1 MKEVQHSKTMLCV
14 DRSLCF
20 IASDPMSL
28 RVFLLPHLRAL
39 SPFFNLGISANTN
52 KMELLEVIGLKLPI
66 QYAPIQRKIKP
77 IDDFKA
83 LWFLFRKF
91 SLERPDAVHTLTP
104 KAGLLG
110 MCAAWL
116 ARVPVRVH
124 TFTGQVWVTRQGP
137 MRWVLKAADK
147 CIAAFATDVL
157 VDSPSQRSFLIQEGV
172 VSAQGSTV
180 LGEGSICG
188 VDTQRFKP
196 SSLMRQQVRAEL
208 CSASDSLVCLYLGR
222 LNRDKGVLDLA
233 AAFAQVVSRHPKA
246 ELWVVGPDEG
256 HMFAQMQTL
265 LSACTRQVRRV
276 GYTNEPE
283 RFMQAADLFCLPS
296 YREGFGSSVIE
307 AAACGVPALA
317 SRIFGLTDAVVEGE
331 TGWMH
336 EAGNVQDLT
345 SQLDALFKAPAEL
358 QRRGEAARATAERL
372 FEQSLIT
379 GEMVRFYKKKYESN
393 LTCTDLTPSNSSEL
407 N

>member
-1 MKEVQHSKTMLCV
+1 
-14 DRSLCF
+14 
-20 IASDPMSL
+20 MSV

-39 SPFFNLGISANTN
+39 SPCFNISISANTK
-52 KMELLEVIGLKLPI
+52 KMELLDVDGSQL
-66 QYAPIQRKIKP
+66 QVQHAPIQRRIKP
-77 IDDFKA
+77 IDDLIA
-83 LWFLFRKF
+83 LWFLIRKF
-91 SLERPDAVHTLTP
+91 SFERPDAVHTLTP

-147 CIAAFATDVL
+147 CIAALATDVL

-172 VSAQGSTV
+172 VSTQGSAV
-180 LGEGSICG
+180 LGAGSICG
-188 VDTQRFKP
+188 VDTQRFRP
-196 SSLMRQQVRAEL
+196 SPSVRQQVRAEMG
-208 CSASDSLVCLYLGR
+208 SAGDALVCLYLGR
-222 LNRDKGVLDLA
+222 LNQDKGVVDLA
-233 AAFAQVVSRHPKA
+233 TAFAQVACKHPKA
-246 ELWVVGPDEG
+246 ELWVVGPDEN

-265 LSACTRQVRRV
+265 LDACINQVRRV

-307 AAACGVPALA
+307 AAACGIPALA
-317 SRIFGLTDAVVEGE
+317 SRIFGLTDALVEGE

-336 EAGNVQDLT
+336 EAGNVQDLAA
-345 SQLDALFKAPAEL
+345 QLGALFKVPAEL
-358 QRRGEAARATAERL
+358 QRRGKAARANAERV

-379 GEMVRFYKKKYESN
+379 GEMVSFYKKKYES
-393 LTCTDLTPSNSSEL
+393 T
-407 N
+407 

>member
-1 MKEVQHSKTMLCV
+1 M
-14 DRSLCF
+14 
-20 IASDPMSL
+20 
-28 RVFLLPHLRAL
+28 LPHLRAL
-39 SPFFNLGISANTN
+39 SPFFNIGVAANTK
-52 KMELLEVIGLKLPI
+52 KMEILDVTGEKLPI
-66 QYAPIQRKIKP
+66 QRAPIQRKIKP
-77 IDDFKA
+77 IDDLKA

-124 TFTGQVWVTRQGP
+124 TFTGQVWVTRHGP
-137 MRWVLKAADK
+137 MRWVLKSADK
-147 CIAAFATDVL
+147 CIAALATDVL

-172 VSAQGSTV
+172 VSAQGSAV
-180 LGEGSICG
+180 LGNGSICG
-188 VDTQRFKP
+188 VDTQRFSP
-196 SSLMRQQVRAEL
+196 SHLMRHQLRAEMG
-208 CSASDSLVCLYLGR
+208 SASDALVCLYLGR

-233 AAFAQVVSRHPKA
+233 AAFVQVACKYPKA

-379 GEMVRFYKKKYESN
+379 GEMVRFYKKKYEIN
-393 LTCTDLTPSNSSEL
+393 LTCTDLTPPNSSEL

>member
-1 MKEVQHSKTMLCV
+1 MTHKNVNN
-14 DRSLCF
+14 RFLCF
-20 IASDPMSL
+20 IVSDPMSL

-39 SPFFNLGISANTN
+39 SPFFKLGISANT
-52 KMELLEVIGLKLPI
+52 KKLELLDVINLKLPI
-66 QYAPIQRKIKP
+66 QFAPIHRKIKP
-77 IDDFKA
+77 IDDLKA

-91 SLERPDAVHTLTP
+91 SSERPDAVHTLTP

-110 MCAAWL
+110 MCAARL
-116 ARVPVRVH
+116 AGVPVRVH
-124 TFTGQVWVTRQGP
+124 TFTGQVWVTRHWP

-147 CIAAFATDVL
+147 CIAALATDVL

-172 VSAQGSTV
+172 VSAKGSAV
-180 LGEGSICG
+180 LGGGSICG
-188 VDTQRFKP
+188 VDTQRFSHSP
-196 SSLMRQQVRAEL
+196 LVRQQVRAEMGT
-208 CSASDSLVCLYLGR
+208 ASDALVCLYLGR

-233 AAFAQVVSRHPKA
+233 AAFAQVAYKHPKA
-246 ELWVVGPDEG
+246 ELWVVGPDEDQ
-256 HMFAQMQTL
+256 MFDQMQTL
-265 LSACTRQVRRV
+265 LGVCIKQVRRV

-283 RFMQAADLFCLPS
+283 RFMLAVDLFCLPS

-307 AAACGVPALA
+307 AAACCVPALA

-331 TGWMH
+331 TRWMH

-345 SQLDALFKAPAEL
+345 AQLDALFKAPAEL
-358 QRRGEAARATAERL
+358 QRRGEAARANAERV

-379 GEMVRFYKKKYESN
+379 GEMVSFYKKKFEIN
-393 LTCTDLTPSNSSEL
+393 LTCTDPTSSNSSEL